1 MATNKN
7 TSEYIQ
13 FSKKVT
19 QWGII
24 AITVG
29 LFSCIIILTFFH
41 VSDEAITVLS
51 RLYTTYATTLGII
64 VGAYQGNS
72 TLEKWSKARYN
83 TEETEDLDL
92 NLEDEREDEL

>member
-24 AITVG
+24 AISLG
-29 LFSCIIILTFFH
+29 LFLCLLILTIFK
-41 VSDEAITVLS
+41 VSEEIATILS
-51 RLYTTYATTLGII
+51 RLYATYATTLGII

-83 TEETEDLDL
+83 NDEYDEL
-92 NLEDEREDEL
+92 NLEDEREDEI

>member
-24 AITVG
+24 AISLG
-29 LFSCIIILTFFH
+29 LFLCLLILTIFKVSEEIILFSKTAKNRDFLLDK
-41 VSDEAITVLS
+41 SKNSSIMRNMS
-51 RLYTTYATTLGII
+51 RIF
-64 VGAYQGNS
+64 
-72 TLEKWSKARYN
+72 
-83 TEETEDLDL
+83 
-92 NLEDEREDEL
+92 ERSHFSSA